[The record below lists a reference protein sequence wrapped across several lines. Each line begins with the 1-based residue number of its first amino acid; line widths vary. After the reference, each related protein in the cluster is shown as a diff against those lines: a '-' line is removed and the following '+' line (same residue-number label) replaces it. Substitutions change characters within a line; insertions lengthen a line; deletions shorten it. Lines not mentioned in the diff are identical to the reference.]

1 MNYKSIDQLPKRYQE
16 QVRRKLGGNNSGAL
30 HRARDRPE
38 STAKAEKR
46 TLAEKG
52 DHLQRKGKYNN
63 QKIEY
68 KGLKFDSAKEYRRY
82 LVLEKEAL
90 LGNIS
95 KLEMQ
100 VPFELLPTQR
110 GKDGKVIERA
120 CEYKADFTYY
130 DKDGNF
136 IVEDVKGMKTEV
148 YKIKKKLMLFRFG
161 IVIKET

>member
-1 MNYKSIDQLPKRYQE
+1 MNYDSIDQLPKRYRE
-16 QVRRKLGGNNSGAL
+16 QARRKLDGDGEKL

-38 STAKAEKR
+38 STVKAENIA
-46 TLAEKG
+46 LAEKG
-52 DHLQRKGKYNN
+52 DCLRKGKYNN

-68 KGLKFDSAKEYRRY
+68 KGLKFDSVKEYHRY
-82 LVLEKEAL
+82 LVLEKEAI
-90 LGNIS
+90 LGNIT

-110 GKDGKVIERA
+110 GKDGEVIERA